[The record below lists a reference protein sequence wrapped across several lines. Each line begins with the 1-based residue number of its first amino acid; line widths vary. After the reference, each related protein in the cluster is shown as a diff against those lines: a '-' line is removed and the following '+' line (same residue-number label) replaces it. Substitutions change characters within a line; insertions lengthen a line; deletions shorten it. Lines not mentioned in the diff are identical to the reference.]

1 MHPENPFMQVR
12 EGLGKTEDPTVE
24 GRLARVPELGLDECQ
39 AALDMPHLQA
49 TVRAAVKRRMN
60 QLIREER
67 ARIDRAAHAA
77 RS

>member
-1 MHPENPFMQVR
+1 MNPKNPFMEYR
-12 EGLGKTEDPTVE
+12 AGLGETEDPTVE
-24 GRLARVPELGLDECQ
+24 GRLARVPTLSLDACQ

-67 ARIDRAAHAA
+67 ARIEQAAQAA